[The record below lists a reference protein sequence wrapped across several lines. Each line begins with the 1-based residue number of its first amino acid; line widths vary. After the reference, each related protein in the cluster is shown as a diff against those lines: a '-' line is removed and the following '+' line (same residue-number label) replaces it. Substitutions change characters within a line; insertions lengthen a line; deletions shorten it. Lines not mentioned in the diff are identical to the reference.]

1 MNGSGSQHFDISLST
16 ERLKRDA
23 QTAMQQFNRIGQAA
37 AMQGQRID
45 AQFASAGK
53 GITGAFTKGVEGAK
67 SALMDLSKNILG
79 ISALMSS
86 GSFIKDIYSSVGA
99 FNKQMRI
106 VSTISDDVANNMDNY
121 KNKVLDLCTEIAV
134 APETAAAALY
144 QINSAGHLGAD
155 GMKVLEVSAKS
166 AVGGVTETAV
176 AADAITTILN
186 AYRMKSEEAEAVSD
200 KLFTTVRLGKTTMDE
215 LGRSIAYVAPLAAT
229 YKISIDEVLGAVA
242 QLTKQGNST
251 QNAMTQISASITAI
265 ANELGDDA
273 FNNGLLAAV
282 ENIEKMAG
290 GSNQALKDQLGNI
303 RAVRAALGLAKEN
316 ASETASMIKEIK
328 NSAGAAD
335 AACKKMNTSG
345 SAEMTKLKNNF
356 IKEFASIAT
365 AGAGVLGGLAKT
377 LNQAFESGNMQRM
390 LSLLKDIIIVYGI
403 YKGVLIALM
412 AIGKGW
418 NVIQAESAVIKR
430 AAAIH
435 QTSLNTAQAFGAAM
449 TMNLKRAW
457 QALNATM
464 KANMFGI
471 IVGAVAAA
479 AYGIYKL
486 CKYES
491 DAVKQQKRL
500 TDTYSEFRTT
510 LQSEQQELRSLFD
523 ALEKT
528 KVGTE
533 ANAEARQAII
543 DKYGN
548 LLANMDTEKAKLI
561 DVAGAYAALT
571 VEIEKA
577 ARARYMLKAIEDE
590 RTKYDE
596 LYQKEYNKA
605 FDLIAG
611 KFGIDYAR
619 RNAAAI
625 GRVLEGKTKANPE
638 FLKKFNQDHSLFV
651 DSSPGGSMH
660 NYTTNDLQ
668 KSINNVVK
676 AKHDLDMARIKV
688 EGMYGMTEEQAN
700 RISNTT
706 LKAPALPDTN
716 KIYAGGNTSGKGSK
730 GGSKGREG
738 GSTDT
743 GSKNPEEQAREVEQA
758 DLEIR
763 EIERRQA
770 EERAREQEDLEM
782 EKWQRR
788 IDAMDE
794 GEAKTLEQ
802 TRLDNQKELQETQ
815 RAYEDAVNAEIERQ
829 KELFEAKESAKKA
842 ENSKYVEKN
851 FKPEDVDKA
860 PIEAI
865 KAQYKELADS
875 IYTVNENAQQRYI
888 QSQTDAMNEYLVQ
901 WGKGMEK
908 RNAIKA
914 LADSRLAQAQNDGER
929 NAIRAQLNKDLSD
942 FDMDANKK
950 TAAISTMF
958 EDMTERT
965 LADVRAIFEQG
976 QKSIDFL
983 KAGVWDAAKGEEL
996 GISEETFKYL
1006 SNSPEELERLVA
1018 GLKNLKKE
1026 IDGFDNGFKKLGK
1039 GFSDLFKS
1047 GNDPKKFQAA
1057 LAKITEGMQSVIQVA
1072 TFLQNSLSQLG
1083 EAFGSD
1089 TLGDIAQGIG
1099 TALEAVNGA
1108 MSGAQAG
1115 AAFGPWGAA
1124 AGAAIG
1130 LVSSL
1135 GSALAK
1141 LHDAKHEKKITELQ
1155 DEIEVL
1161 EEGYNRLGDAIEKA
1175 YSKDASNLID
1185 QQNELLKQQK
1195 ILIQQQINEEK
1206 EKKNSDE
1213 SRIKDWEKQI
1223 RDIDRQIADNKEKA
1237 IDAIFGEDVKS
1248 AIDNFAEAYESMFDG
1263 GVSRARASK
1272 DLVKQMIKQM
1282 IIEAMK
1288 ADISEPMKRI
1298 REMLQKFWEDG
1309 YIDANEQGIINRMV
1323 EDEMSELENK
1333 YGWADGY
1340 FKGSTSQGGS
1350 KGGFT
1355 TMSQDSADELNGRF
1369 TALQMAGEV
1378 IKTTTLEIN
1387 EQLRAVAAKSAATS
1401 NAVEEIR
1408 GLSLIA
1414 IDHLERIS
1422 KHTANLEEM
1431 NERLGKIE
1439 KYTSRL

>member
-1 MNGSGSQHFDISLST
+1 MNGSGSQHFDISLSI

-23 QTAMQQFNRIGQAA
+23 QMAMQQFNRIGQAA
-37 AMQGQRID
+37 AIQGQRID

-365 AGAGVLGGLAKT
+365 AGAGILGGLAKT
-377 LNQAFESGNMQRM
+377 LNQAFESGNMSRI
-390 LSLLKDIIIVYGI
+390 LSLLKDFIILFGI
-403 YKGVLIALM
+403 YKTTLIVITALNKAYNLVLSEMALQK
-412 AIGKGW
+412 AL
-418 NVIQAESAVIKR
+418 
-430 AAAIH
+430 AAKQQI
-435 QTSLNTAQAFGAAM
+435 TLNTAQAFGAAM

-486 CKYES
+486 CKAETQ
-491 DAVKQQKRL
+491 ATKQQKILNSAVR
-500 TDTYSEFRTT
+500 DAQGEIASEKEK
-510 LQSEQQELRSLFD
+510 LDALFD
-523 ALEKT
+523 ALRNT
-528 KVGTE
+528 KEGTQE
-533 ANAEARQAII
+533 HADAKQAII
-543 DKYGN
+543 DQYGSYLSN
-548 LLANMDTEKAKLI
+548 LDTEKAKLN
-561 DVAGAYAALT
+561 DVEGAYNALT
-571 VEIEKA
+571 VAIEKA
-577 ARARYMLKAIEDE
+577 ANARYMLKALEENRDNWKE
-590 RTKYDE
+590 QWNKRYDE
-596 LYQKEYNKA
+596 IYKKISSKKGEDFAK
-605 FDLIAG
+605 
-611 KFGIDYAR
+611 

-625 GRVLEGKTKANPE
+625 GRLARGETSINPQFAGQFSEDLVMADGNIITTNPLLTTVTQARKDRKDYEDTTKIIQAKFGMSEQEAIKLTNQNLNAPRVDVSTTPTTPTSPKGGGKRHT
-638 FLKKFNQDHSLFV
+638 
-651 DSSPGGSMH
+651 GGSGK
-660 NYTTNDLQ
+660 ND
-668 KSINNVVK
+668 
-676 AKHDLDMARIKV
+676 
-688 EGMYGMTEEQAN
+688 
-700 RISNTT
+700 
-706 LKAPALPDTN
+706 
-716 KIYAGGNTSGKGSK
+716 
-730 GGSKGREG
+730 
-738 GSTDT
+738 TDT
-743 GSKNPEEQAREVEQA
+743 KNPEEQAREVEQA

-770 EERAREQEDLEM
+770 EERAREQKDLEM

-802 TRLDNQKELQETQ
+802 TRLDNQKEIQETQ

-842 ENSKYVEKN
+842 KNSKYVEKN

-865 KAQYKELADS
+865 KAQYNELAES

-1026 IDGFDNGFKKLGK
+1026 TDGFDNGFKKLGK

-1213 SRIKDWEKQI
+1213 SRIKDWEKQM

-1323 EDEMSELENK
+1323 EDEMAELENK

-1422 KHTANLEEM
+1422 KHTANLDEM

>member
-23 QTAMQQFNRIGQAA
+23 QVAMQQFNRIGQSA

-45 AQFASAGK
+45 TQFASAGK

-155 GMKVLEVSAKS
+155 GMKVLEASAKS

-186 AYRMKSEEAEAVSD
+186 AYRMKSEEAEAASD

-356 IKEFASIAT
+356 IKEFAGIAT
-365 AGAGVLGGLAKT
+365 AGAGILGGLAKT
-377 LNQAFESGNMQRM
+377 LNQAFESGNMSRI
-390 LSLLKDIIIVYGI
+390 LSLLKDFIILFGI
-403 YKGVLIALM
+403 YKTTLIVITALNKAYNLVLSEMALQK
-412 AIGKGW
+412 AL
-418 NVIQAESAVIKR
+418 
-430 AAAIH
+430 AAKQQI
-435 QTSLNTAQAFGAAM
+435 TLNTAQAFGAAM

-486 CKYES
+486 CKAES
-491 DAVKQQKRL
+491 QAAKQQKILNSRFQ
-500 TDTYSEFRTT
+500 DAKGEI
-510 LQSEQQELRSLFD
+510 QSEKQKLDSLFD
-523 ALEKT
+523 ALRNAKE
-528 KVGTE
+528 GTQE
-533 ANAEARQAII
+533 HADAKQAII
-543 DKYGN
+543 DQYGSYLSN
-548 LLANMDTEKAKLI
+548 LDTEKSKLN
-561 DVAGAYAALT
+561 DVEGAYNALT
-571 VEIEKA
+571 VAIEKA

-590 RTKYDE
+590 NENWNKTWQDRYDKM
-596 LYQKEYNKA
+596 Y
-605 FDLIAG
+605 DLIADKYG
-611 KFGIDYAR
+611 KAHADNHSEELGRLARGEVKFTDSYLRGFNERRTVSNVRTGTYSEYYSNPLEELQFGAQRDAKDRAAFIKQTEKKFGMTYAEAINLTNQNL
-619 RNAAAI
+619 NAP
-625 GRVLEGKTKANPE
+625 RVDVSTTPTTPT
-638 FLKKFNQDHSLFV
+638 
-651 DSSPGGSMH
+651 SPKGGGSSK
-660 NYTTNDLQ
+660 ND
-668 KSINNVVK
+668 
-676 AKHDLDMARIKV
+676 
-688 EGMYGMTEEQAN
+688 
-700 RISNTT
+700 
-706 LKAPALPDTN
+706 
-716 KIYAGGNTSGKGSK
+716 
-730 GGSKGREG
+730 
-738 GSTDT
+738 TDT
-743 GSKNPEEQAREVEQA
+743 KNPEEQAREVEQA
-758 DLEIR
+758 GLEIR

-802 TRLDNQKELQETQ
+802 TRLDNQKELQEIQ

-842 ENSKYVEKN
+842 ENPKYVEQN
-851 FKPEDVDKA
+851 FKPEDVDNV

-865 KAQYKELADS
+865 TAQYKELADS
-875 IYTVNENAQQRYI
+875 VTTVNENAQQRYI

-908 RNAIKA
+908 RNAIIA
-914 LADSRLAQAQNDGER
+914 LANSRLAQAQNDGER

-958 EDMTERT
+958 EDMSEKT
-965 LADVRAIFEQG
+965 LADVRAIFKQA

-983 KAGVWDAAKGEEL
+983 KAGIWDAAKGEEL

-1006 SNSPEELERLVA
+1006 SNSPEELERLVV

-1047 GNDPKKFQAA
+1047 GNDPKKFQNA
-1057 LAKITEGMQSVIQVA
+1057 LAKITEGIQSVIQVA

-1161 EEGYNRLGDAIEKA
+1161 EEGYDRLGDAIEKA
-1175 YSKDASNLID
+1175 YSKDASKLIN
-1185 QQNELLKQQK
+1185 QQNELLRQQK

-1323 EDEMSELENK
+1323 EDEMAELENK

-1340 FKGSTSQGGS
+1340 FKDSTSQGGS

-1422 KHTANLEEM
+1422 KHTANLDEM